1 MLAACS
7 TSRRKISISYWQFF
21 KQEKDIMLNSLNKKY
36 PFNDN
41 LKVNTRSISSVSL
54 GIFLFLLFF
63 QPFEIQNPDFNNR
76 LIILATFG
84 AITLVLLTIF
94 RVVIPSI
101 FITAFSE
108 SRWTI
113 LKEIIIDFLFV
124 ICNSVAFAFFA
135 RYVGRL
141 PITFPIAINIVII
154 SITASVVVVITNQFY
169 LLKKKVQKLEP
180 AAEEVIKNELMET
193 PKEIEFESENKTEY
207 FTLFLEQLILI
218 KSANNYIEVIYKHN
232 DEIKKKLIR
241 NTMKT
246 TENLLQKY
254 PEIIRC
260 HRSCMVNKNYI
271 KKVSRGSDGLVL
283 NLFDYPQ
290 EIHVSRQYVLR
301 LKEALKAS

>member
-1 MLAACS
+1 
-7 TSRRKISISYWQFF
+7 
-21 KQEKDIMLNSLNKKY
+21 MLNSLNKKY

-63 QPFEIQNPDFNNR
+63 QPFEVQNPDFNNR

-84 AITLVLLTIF
+84 AITLVLLSIF
-94 RVVIPSI
+94 RLVIPSI

-108 SRWTI
+108 ERWTI
-113 LKEIIIDFLFV
+113 LKEIIIDLLFV

-135 RYVGRL
+135 RYVGRI
-141 PITFPIAINIVII
+141 PMTFPIVINIVII
-154 SITASVVVVITNQFY
+154 SITAAAVVVITNQFY
-169 LLKKKVQKLEP
+169 LLKKKVQRLETSP
-180 AAEEVIKNELMET
+180 QDTTPNEPVET

-207 FTLFLEQLILI
+207 FTLFLEQLVLI
-218 KSANNYIEVIYKHN
+218 KSANNYIEIIYKQN
-232 DEIKKKLIR
+232 DEIRKKLIR
-241 NTMKT
+241 STMKS

-271 KKVSRGSDGLVL
+271 KKVSRGSDGLTL

-290 EIHVSRQYVLR
+290 EIPVSRQYVLR
-301 LKEALKAS
+301 LKESLKTA

>member
-1 MLAACS
+1 ML
-7 TSRRKISISYWQFF
+7 
-21 KQEKDIMLNSLNKKY
+21 DSLNKKY

-41 LKVNTRSISSVSL
+41 LKVNIRSISSVSL

-76 LIILATFG
+76 LIILAAFG
-84 AITLVLLTIF
+84 AITLVLLSIF
-94 RVVIPSI
+94 RLIIPSI

-108 SRWTI
+108 ARWTI
-113 LKEIIIDFLFV
+113 LKEILIDLLFV
-124 ICNSVAFAFFA
+124 IFNSVAFAFFA
-135 RYVGRL
+135 RYVGRI
-141 PITFPIAINIVII
+141 PMTFPIVINIVII
-154 SITASVVVVITNQFY
+154 SITAAVVVVLTNQFY
-169 LLKKKVQKLEP
+169 LLKKKVQKLEFNS
-180 AAEEVIKNELMET
+180 EETGPNEPVEV
-193 PKEIEFESENKTEY
+193 PQEIEFESENKTEY

-218 KSANNYIEVIYKHN
+218 KSANNYIEVIYKNN
-232 DEIKKKLIR
+232 DGIKKKLIR

-246 TENLLQKY
+246 TEHLLSKY

-301 LKEALKAS
+301 LKEALKTS

>member
-1 MLAACS
+1 
-7 TSRRKISISYWQFF
+7 
-21 KQEKDIMLNSLNKKY
+21 MLNSLNKKY

-94 RVVIPSI
+94 RVIIPSI
-101 FITAFSE
+101 FITAFSDNN
-108 SRWTI
+108 WTI

-154 SITASVVVVITNQFY
+154 SITAAVVVVITNQFY

-290 EIHVSRQYVLR
+290 QIHVSRQYVLH

>member
-1 MLAACS
+1 ML
-7 TSRRKISISYWQFF
+7 
-21 KQEKDIMLNSLNKKY
+21 DSLNKKY

-41 LKVNTRSISSVSL
+41 LKVNARTISSVSL

-84 AITLVLLTIF
+84 AITLVLLSVF
-94 RVVIPSI
+94 RVIIPSI

-108 SRWTI
+108 ERWTI
-113 LKEIIIDFLFV
+113 LKEIIIDLFFV

-135 RYVGRL
+135 RYVGRI
-141 PITFPIAINIVII
+141 PMTFPIVINIVII
-154 SITASVVVVITNQFY
+154 SIAAAVIVVLTNQFY
-169 LLKKKVQKLEP
+169 LLKKKVQKLE
-180 AAEEVIKNELMET
+180 LT
-193 PKEIEFESENKTEY
+193 PKEDDKDESIKAPEEIEFESENKTEY

-232 DEIKKKLIR
+232 NELKKKLIR

-301 LKEALKAS
+301 LKEALKSS

>member
-1 MLAACS
+1 
-7 TSRRKISISYWQFF
+7 
-21 KQEKDIMLNSLNKKY
+21 MLNSLYKKY

-41 LKVNTRSISSVSL
+41 LKVNARSISSVSL

-63 QPFEIQNPDFNNR
+63 QPFQVQNPDFNNR

-84 AITLVLLTIF
+84 AITLVLLSIF
-94 RVVIPSI
+94 RVIIPSI

-108 SRWTI
+108 QRWTI
-113 LKEIIIDFLFV
+113 LKEIIIDLLFV

-135 RYVGRL
+135 RYVGRI
-141 PITFPIAINIVII
+141 PMTFPIVINIVII
-154 SITASVVVVITNQFY
+154 SITAAVVVVLTNQFY
-169 LLKKKVQKLEP
+169 LLKKKVQKLELTP
-180 AAEEVIKNELMET
+180 EEVIKNESTET
-193 PKEIEFESENKTEY
+193 PAEIEFESENKTEY

-218 KSANNYIEVIYKHN
+218 KSANNYIEVIYKQN
-232 DEIKKKLIR
+232 DEMKKKLIR

-246 TENLLQKY
+246 TENLLKKY

-271 KKVSRGSDGLVL
+271 KKVSRGSDGLEL

-290 EIHVSRQYVLR
+290 VIHVSRQYVLQ

>member
-1 MLAACS
+1 
-7 TSRRKISISYWQFF
+7 
-21 KQEKDIMLNSLNKKY
+21 
-36 PFNDN
+36 
-41 LKVNTRSISSVSL
+41 VSL

-101 FITAFSE
+101 FITAFSDKH
-108 SRWTI
+108 WTI
-113 LKEIIIDFLFV
+113 LKEIIIDLLFV

-135 RYVGRL
+135 RYVGRI
-141 PITFPIAINIVII
+141 PMTFHIVINIVII
-154 SITASVVVVITNQFY
+154 SITASSVVVVTNQFY
-169 LLKKKVQKLEP
+169 LLKKKVQKMELNP
-180 AAEEVIKNELMET
+180 EESSTNAPVEI